1 MISLYDINKLYQ
13 KDGEFVSALNN
24 VNLQIDRGDFVAIT
38 GPSGSGKSTLL
49 TILGCLDSPTA
60 GQYRLD
66 GKSVENES
74 EVELARARNRQIG
87 FIFQSFNLIPT
98 YTAIRNVELPMLYA
112 GIPPENRTRRAT
124 LALKAVGLGE
134 RLDHLPAE
142 MSGGQQQRV
151 AIARAIVNNPNIIIA
166 DEPTGS
172 LDDDSTI
179 EIMNL
184 FAQLHSGGRTIIFV
198 THNMNLL
205 SYANR
210 VIRLDKGEI
219 VEDVINSQKVPDA

>member
-1 MISLYDINKLYQ
+1 MITLFDVNKLYE
-13 KDGEFVSALNN
+13 KEGEFLPALKN
-24 VNLQIDRGDFVAIT
+24 VNLNIEQGDFVAIT

-49 TILGCLDSPTA
+49 TIMGCLDSPTS

-66 GKSVENES
+66 GLSVENAS
-74 EVELARARNRQIG
+74 EVELAKIRNRKIG
-87 FIFQSFNLIPT
+87 FVFQSFNLIPA
-98 YTAIRNVELPMLYA
+98 YSALRNVELPMLYA
-112 GIPPENRTRRAT
+112 DVSAENRAKRAT
-124 LALKAVGLGE
+124 LALTAVGLGD

-151 AIARAIVNNPNIIIA
+151 AIARAIVNNPKIIIA

-172 LDDDSTI
+172 LDDESTI

-184 FAQLHSGGRTIIFV
+184 FAQLHRGGRTIIFV

-210 VIRLDKGEI
+210 VIRLKHGEI
-219 VEDVINSQKVPDA
+219 ADA